1 MKCEKRIRTCNRVME
16 QILQMITDYGLEPV
30 VIALL
35 INFVTGLIKIPIK
48 AWTSKLKDYTK
59 VTRFIVFFPIGFG
72 FLFTFCYAKL
82 IQNSFSFDKAFIT
95 LWLTA
100 SSLSLTFY
108 AIFEK
113 IFPSNKNL
121 LSECEVRTSETILEM
136 IKQLFDAVLPTKEEK
151 TDEKAVKE
159 GAMQEKAKENKII
172 LRGKGNAEVE
182 AEK

>member
-1 MKCEKRIRTCNRVME
+1 ME
-16 QILQMITDYGLEPV
+16 QILQMITDYGLETV

-35 INFVTGLIKIPIK
+35 VNFVTGLIKIPIK

-59 VTRFIVFFPIGFG
+59 VTRFIVFLPIVFG
-72 FLFTFCYAKL
+72 FLFTFCYEKF

-113 IFPSNKNL
+113 IFPSKKKL
-121 LSECEVRTSETILEM
+121 LSEAEVRTSETILETM
-136 IKQLFDAVLPTKEEK
+136 KQLFEAVLPKKEDNMPENSFETVAEEGSTETKEK
-151 TDEKAVKE
+151 N
-159 GAMQEKAKENKII
+159 NKII
-172 LRGKGNAEVE
+172 LRGNTNAKIET
-182 AEK
+182 KK